1 MTVVIISLR
10 LLHVLAGVYWV
21 GSALFLALE
30 VGPSLAATGAA
41 GGTVLLELRRR
52 RYHHGLLY
60 AALVVIASALGLM
73 RALAS
78 AGDRA
83 AALQHYRVYEMLLR
97 QELELEPDAEVKRLA
112 DQLREAGSGDRAP
125 FGSASARPGGE
136 RVREAGSGK
145 REKGKGKARGAR
157 AQSPNR
163 RTAAPPA
170 VTAGSPGDRI
180 PRGSRSRTR

>member
-60 AALVVIASALGLM
+60 AALVVIASGLGLLWIVSGGM
-73 RALAS
+73 RAAWLAS
-78 AGDRA
+78 PPGVALLTGAVASVAAVAIALTRIWPAGDRMAALIELIGLARRPPTAEEQATLGRYGAEMGRWSAASTGCLLVA
-83 AALQHYRVYEMLLR
+83 AAAMGV
-97 QELELEPDAEVKRLA
+97 
-112 DQLREAGSGDRAP
+112 
-125 FGSASARPGGE
+125 ARYL
-136 RVREAGSGK
+136 
-145 REKGKGKARGAR
+145 
-157 AQSPNR
+157 
-163 RTAAPPA
+163 
-170 VTAGSPGDRI
+170 
-180 PRGSRSRTR
+180 